1 MLSPGQMMSSVL
13 ERGFVAEGN
22 YVTALPEVT
31 PVVSGAGTFIGTMP
45 IEMPGHE
52 GLLENT
58 TGGILRVV
66 SYKIA
71 SADYLPM

>member
-1 MLSPGQMMSSVL
+1 MLSAGQMMSSVL
-13 ERGFVAEGN
+13 DRGFVADGS
-22 YVTALPEVT
+22 YVTALPEVA
-31 PVVSGAGTFIGTMP
+31 PVVSGVGTFIGTMP

-52 GLLENT
+52 SVLENT
-58 TGGILRVV
+58 TGGILRVI